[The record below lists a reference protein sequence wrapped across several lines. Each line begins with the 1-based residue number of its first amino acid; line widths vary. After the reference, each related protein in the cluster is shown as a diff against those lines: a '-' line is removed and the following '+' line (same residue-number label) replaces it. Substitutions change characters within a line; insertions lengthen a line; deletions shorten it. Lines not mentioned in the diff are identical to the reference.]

1 MKKYVL
7 IFTILFTQFSLSA
20 QTEYIDIAKVG
31 LMGTSTMAVYSE
43 DVFDD
48 DLAVHKLN
56 IFDAKDLCHWV
67 KYTNLGN
74 YKVFLTLSDDPGDTR
89 KICIKEDEVLVDSCY
104 YVDSFA
110 TDFVFTSDAHTLEIY
125 VCKPNYGN
133 DKKEIASNK

>member
-56 IFDAKDLCHWV
+56 IFDAKNLCHWV

-89 KICIKEDEVLVDSCY
+89 RICIKEDGLLQPCY
-104 YVDSFA
+104 SVDSFA
-110 TDFVFTSDAHTLEIY
+110 TEYVFTSDAHILEIY